1 MEATT
6 PEPPPLSIAVD
17 EHFHAWQ
24 AFASTDGSTGHLWYP
39 AAPRW
44 HGFPVPAKTWD
55 ELLALGLVRILT
67 YGRIDEDEPVVYE
80 L

>member
-17 EHFHAWQ
+17 EH
-24 AFASTDGSTGHLWYP
+24 
-39 AAPRW
+39 W
-44 HGFPVPAKTWD
+44 HGFTAPAKTWD

-67 YGRIDEDEPVVYE
+67 YGRIGDDEPVVYE